1 MSDEEDNE
9 YVALGSYDAL
19 AAYLYKQG
27 GADSVLAYFRH
38 IGGFASEDFEEAI
51 AALEHRGLDEVA
63 KVMQELAGE
72 FPSGRTFNPYH
83 PSDKNN
89 WFHWDRSWFNRRRRV
104 TGEVEASLRQ
114 QKLRKMLDVS
124 KIPGN
129 SWH

>member
-1 MSDEEDNE
+1 MWPRTMSDEEDNE

-63 KVMQELAGE
+63 KVMQTCRRIPERPHLQSL
-72 FPSGRTFNPYH
+72 PS
-83 PSDKNN
+83 
-89 WFHWDRSWFNRRRRV
+89 
-104 TGEVEASLRQ
+104 ERQ
-114 QKLRKMLDVS
+114 E
-124 KIPGN
+124 
-129 SWH
+129 